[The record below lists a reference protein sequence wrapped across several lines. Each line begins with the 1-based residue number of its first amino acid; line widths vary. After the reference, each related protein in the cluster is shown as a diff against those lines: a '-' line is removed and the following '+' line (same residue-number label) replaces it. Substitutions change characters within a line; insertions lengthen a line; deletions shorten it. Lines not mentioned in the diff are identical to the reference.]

1 MSKKVL
7 VTGGTGLVGNNVI
20 RELLNR
26 GDTVR
31 ALTRP
36 ETPDVAFDGLDVELA
51 PGNLIDLSSVHSA
64 LEGIDVV
71 VHSAGVVNIGWSYAG
86 RMRDINVGGTE
97 NIARAAQ
104 AAGARMV
111 HISTVNTLAVPRKGD
126 PPANEETP
134 FTGDEVPCDYV
145 VTKLEA
151 DQVITKA
158 KWDGLDATTVY
169 PGFVI
174 GPYDWKPSSGRMMNG
189 IATRFLPVAPS
200 GGIAISDS
208 RDLAH
213 SIANICDAAPPH
225 DHYIIADHN
234 IPYFDLW
241 KAMARVTGAS
251 PPFLKM
257 QAATRYVVGGV
268 CDLWGK
274 VTGTEP
280 EINSAMLAM
289 SKQFHYYDSSR
300 ARKEL
305 NYRSRPLE
313 ETLSDAWEWLKDHGA
328 K

>member
-51 PGNLIDLSSVHSA
+51 PGNLIDLSSVQSA
-64 LEGIDVV
+64 VEGIDVV
-71 VHSAGVVNIGWSYAG
+71 VHAAGVVNIGWTFSG
-86 RMRDINVGGTE
+86 RMRDVNVGGTE
-97 NIARAAQ
+97 NVTRAARE
-104 AAGARMV
+104 AGARLV

-134 FTGDEVPCDYV
+134 FTGEEVPCDYV

-151 DQVITKA
+151 DEVVTTA
-158 KWDGLDATTVY
+158 MMDGLAATIIY
-169 PGFVI
+169 PGFVL

-189 IATRFLPVAPS
+189 IASRFIPVAPS
-200 GGIAISDS
+200 GGIAISDA
-208 RDLAH
+208 RDLAD
-213 SIANICDAAPPH
+213 SIASICDEPPPH

-241 KAMARVTGAS
+241 GQMAEVTGAS
-251 PPFLKM
+251 PPFLEMKT
-257 QAATRYVVGGV
+257 AARYVIGGIG
-268 CDLWGK
+268 DLWGK
-274 VTGTEP
+274 ITGNEP

-300 ARKEL
+300 AKSEL

-313 ETLSDAWEWLKDHGA
+313 ETLNDAWEWLKEHA
-328 K
+328 QH